1 MPGASDE
8 AVACDAGPGR
18 KLPAERQV
26 SSLLRNVTQQHCD
39 DFVSHILHGPV
50 FARYSRTLVNRL
62 GVKWERGLQEVV
74 REIHR
79 ALS

>member
-39 DFVSHILHGPV
+39 DFVSHILDGPWL
-50 FARYSRTLVNRL
+50 R
-62 GVKWERGLQEVV
+62 GVALAPRRKTAIKGWWE
-74 REIHR
+74 
-79 ALS
+79 AT

>member
-39 DFVSHILHGPV
+39 DFVSHTLYDPNTRQYPQGWGPA
-50 FARYSRTLVNRL
+50 FD
-62 GVKWERGLQEVV
+62 
-74 REIHR
+74 REK
-79 ALS
+79 AGA